1 MDNLKKYAFSA
12 AVTTTLADP
21 ETTRNTLRL
30 EGPCVYCRQPQTMVV
45 AAESLIKFGGGGAV
59 QKCFPT
65 LTAGQREFLLSGTCD
80 DCWDKMFPETD
91 DVCDG

>member
-1 MDNLKKYAFSA
+1 MSNLNKYAFSP
-12 AVTTTLADP
+12 AVTATLVDP

-30 EGPCVYCRQPQTMVV
+30 EGPCPHCKKTQTVFA
-45 AAESLIKFGGGGAV
+45 AAESVIKFGEGGAV

-80 DCWDKMFPETD
+80 DCWTKMFPEVD